1 MALDN
6 SPLLAEAR
14 LSLEH
19 ARVQHAQARHARFVP
34 GLDVRN
40 VWGPIPKR
48 AAVYQGDVLTSPD
61 TSFSFSNLR
70 YFTDL
75 ELNIV
80 QPLFTFGKLSGLS
93 RAAHNAVLAD
103 EANLQKTE
111 QEVQLKT
118 RELYWGLV
126 MGKELLV
133 IVQKAREDV
142 DKAETK
148 VRDLLDEG
156 SDEITQ
162 TDLYKLELFKYEVM
176 KRQREA
182 VVRYETA
189 QSGLRV
195 FLDLDDAVTLDLA
208 SEFIEPLD
216 FRRDSLETYYNLA
229 LYHRPEVEQ
238 LRAGL
243 NARRALLTVAN
254 SEFYPQ
260 FFVAGQIKYNYAK
273 DVFDPNNPFV
283 YNPTNFFRP
292 GIVVGFRWN
301 LNFVQV
307 RDKSRLAY
315 VEWKQLEQKE
325 SFLLDGIKV
334 QVQTA
339 YLQLNESETNLQDS
353 GRALKASQN
362 WLRSESMKWDIGTGE
377 IKDLIDAY
385 KANTAMESDHLQNI
399 FKLNVAIAKLSQAVG
414 RDLYKDQN

>member
-385 KANTAMESDHLQNI
+385 KANAAMESDHLQNI